1 MKNLKAAPAAKI
13 AAVCFVVVSVIA
25 FGMSMAAMLTLDN
38 EGFYQME
45 KEEML
50 ERGFDR
56 VCNQYSVVAMAA
68 YKEDF
73 GEKTL
78 SDTNFCYGV
87 VRADDLADVD
97 LAKPSSYIAG
107 NFKQKSYSEY
117 IKQPEG
123 LHVFSCSIG
132 EDTAFQVGTGLFG
145 TYSVYDLM
153 QDAYQAKEY
162 PMDGY
167 YYDWFQDQFYIRSEK
182 KLFPVFAA
190 TVYTADGEEIE
201 ANTMELEAYLLRTGS
216 DEMGVA
222 SFQWDKSVAAVMF
235 EDGIVVSLNE
245 VSIVDSVELAKIGSV
260 CGDTLERADRS
271 MIYVLEPCEPEKVS
285 YYVLSCVQTPLEGAG
300 SLGQSDLF
308 VQMKRVIDFAY
319 RIRYLMIVIFI
330 VSMLVFLAS
339 FSFLMCAAG
348 HRKGETKIV
357 PGLAGKIPLDLYLAC
372 VGTGEVVVIE
382 IVVSYLSQFRN
393 ASYADSSFN
402 VTGFVFAAMGLVGG
416 ILLAVNFCMSFAVN
430 VKLGRWWRNT
440 LVYWICKKCMHMAG
454 TSFRFTA
461 VIFTGLYQSMTLLWK
476 AWLVLGVAAL
486 MEYLAISIIS
496 YRLEGGLFGLWLLEK
511 ILVYPIIILILMQA
525 DRLQKGAQRIADGEL
540 DYRIQTGHMF
550 WEMKKHGEYL
560 NDIGT
565 GMNRAVNERMKSER
579 FKTELITNV
588 SHDIKTP
595 LTSIIN
601 YVDLLRKEMR
611 KEQPAETAVQDYLEV
626 LHRQSARLKKLI
638 EDLMEASKA
647 STGSM
652 GVTMEKCDT
661 GVMIVQTIGEFE
673 EKLMENQIELQIK
686 KPEETISIEADS
698 RHLWRVFDNLM
709 NNICKYAQPMTRAY
723 INLEQDAGRA
733 YIIFRNISKYQLN
746 ISSEELME
754 RFVRGDSSRNTE
766 GSGLGI
772 SIAKSLT
779 ELMNGTF
786 ELVVDGDLFKV
797 TVSFP
802 LYEQQDLDKTKPKP
816 DQDIDSIYADDGF
829 AVGEPAAS
837 ASGAGTVAK
846 VISGIQK
853 AGIYTIRFASRLL
866 DLVGV
871 LFRIAGSLLHH
882 ARQAAGQ
889 AIADQKEPQKTAGT
903 KTEIDAD
910 IDKAIMES
918 RKQD

>member
-1 MKNLKAAPAAKI
+1 MKNLKAVPAAKI
-13 AAVCFVVVSVIA
+13 AAVFFVVVSVIA
-25 FGMSMAAMLTLDN
+25 FGTSMAAMLTLDN
-38 EGFYQME
+38 KGVYQME
-45 KEEML
+45 KEEIL
-50 ERGFDR
+50 EKGFDR
-56 VCNQYSVVAMAA
+56 VCSQYSVVAMAA

-97 LAKPSSYIAG
+97 LTRPSSYIAG
-107 NFKQKSYSEY
+107 NFKKKSYSAY
-117 IKQPEG
+117 LKHPED
-123 LHVFSCSIG
+123 LHVFSCSVGEETVFQIG
-132 EDTAFQVGTGLFG
+132 AGLFG

-153 QDAYQAKEY
+153 EDAYQTMKY

-167 YYDWFQDQFYIRSEK
+167 YYDWFQDQFYVRSGK
-182 KLFPVFAA
+182 KLFPIFMQ
-190 TVYTADGEEIE
+190 TIYTADGEERE
-201 ANTMELEAYLLRTGS
+201 SYTLEPGDYLVRTDS
-216 DEMGVA
+216 DEMGAV
-222 SFQWDKSVAAVMF
+222 SFAWDKNVAAVLF

-245 VSIVDSVELAKIGSV
+245 VSIVDSAELAKLGSV
-260 CGDTLERADRS
+260 SSNTLERVDRS
-271 MIYVLEPCEPEKVS
+271 MIYVREPYEPQKVS
-285 YYVLSCVQTPLEGAG
+285 YYVLSSFQKPLEGAQ

-308 VQMKRVIDFAY
+308 LQMKQMVDFVY
-319 RIRYLMIVIFI
+319 RIRYLVIVIFI

-339 FSFLMCAAG
+339 FSFLMRAAG
-348 HRKGETKIV
+348 YRKGETKIV
-357 PGLAGKIPLDLYLAC
+357 PGLTGKIPLDLYLVC
-372 VGTGEVVVIE
+372 VGTGEVILIE
-382 IVVSYLSQFRN
+382 IVVSYLSQFHN
-393 ASYADSSFN
+393 ASYLDSSFN
-402 VTGFVFAAMGLVGG
+402 ITGFVFAAMGLIGG
-416 ILLAVNFCMSFAVN
+416 ILLAVNYCMSFAVN
-430 VKLGRWWRNT
+430 VKLGKWWRNT
-440 LVYWICKKCMHMAG
+440 VVYWLCKKCMHMAG
-454 TSFRFTA
+454 KCFRFTA
-461 VIFTGLYQSMTLLWK
+461 VIFIGLYQSMTLLWK
-476 AWLVLGVAAL
+476 AWLFLGMVAF
-486 MEYLAISIIS
+486 MEYLAIGIFS
-496 YRLEGGLFGLWLLEK
+496 YRLEGLLGLWLLEK
-511 ILVYPIIILILMQA
+511 MLTYPIIILILMQA

-661 GVMIVQTIGEFE
+661 GVMLIQTIGEFE

-686 KPEETISIEADS
+686 KPSESIPIEADS

-723 INLEQDAGRA
+723 INLEQDPAGRA

-802 LYEQQDLDKTKPKP
+802 LYKQQRPDEKKPKQEQNKERIYG
-816 DQDIDSIYADDGF
+816 DDELAMRECTALDSG
-829 AVGEPAAS
+829 V
-837 ASGAGTVAK
+837 GTVAK
-846 VISGIQK
+846 AVGGIQK
-853 AGIYTIRFASRLL
+853 ARIYTMRFGSCLL
-866 DLVGV
+866 DLVGL
-871 LFRIAGSLLHH
+871 LFRIAGRLLYY
-882 ARQAAGQ
+882 ARQTAGR
-889 AIADQKEPQKTAGT
+889 AIAAPKEPQKTAGT
-903 KTEIDAD
+903 KMEIDAR
-910 IDKAIMES
+910 IDKAIIES
-918 RKQD
+918 RKRD